1 MPQAIF
7 LKHVPHR
14 PDDLMDLVANVEDY
28 PRFISLISALRIT
41 RKTKVSE
48 RHEQFE
54 AEAVIAYK
62 FISETFRSIVDVR
75 RAARRIE
82 VKKANK
88 AGAIKSLINNW
99 IFYELSDGSTLI
111 KFDIEVTMKAYP
123 LEVLMRDKFAKTA
136 SKVMDIFVK
145 RAGETYETIGD
156 SNLDIDAEMS
166 RLNLA

>member
-1 MPQAIF
+1 ME
-7 LKHVPHR
+7 
-14 PDDLMDLVANVEDY
+14 LVANVEDY
-28 PRFISLISALRIT
+28 PRYISLISALRIT
-41 RKTKVSE
+41 RKTQVSE
-48 RHEQFE
+48 RHDQLET
-54 AEAVIAYK
+54 EAVIAYK